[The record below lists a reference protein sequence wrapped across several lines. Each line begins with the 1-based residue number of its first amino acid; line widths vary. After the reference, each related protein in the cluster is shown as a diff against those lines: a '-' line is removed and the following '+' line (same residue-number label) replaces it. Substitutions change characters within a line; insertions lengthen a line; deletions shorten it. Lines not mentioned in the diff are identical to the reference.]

1 MADKEFD
8 LAANVSEASKIFKK
22 LQSDLNKPASSGSV
36 YDIIFHSSDYA
47 KAMTG
52 ELMGNLIKQQST
64 LFEKLKQSESSYKNQ
79 VSNTKEIEKRLSKL
93 QTLSKTLAIGS
104 TERAKIERQI
114 LETQSDLE
122 ESVGKE
128 EDYEQAIIQYKKS
141 IVNVNQKILDKEKEI
156 SSVSASAAATASD
169 NIINKIKT
177 LPILQQEKQYQD
189 LYILLYRYFYL
200 SC

>member
-1 MADKEFD
+1 MADKDFD

-169 NIINKIKT
+169 NLINKIKT